1 MIIEKPFEQN
11 DVVTLK
17 LSNGDELIARFASL
31 TESQITISKPMLMV
45 LGQDPRTGQ
54 PGIQIVPFWMVGGE
68 KDGKYPINRNHVL
81 CMVKANAEAAKGYMA
96 HTTGLT
102 IPGSGIIK

>member
-1 MIIEKPFEQN
+1 MIIEKPFEPT
-11 DVVTLK
+11 DVITIK

-31 TESQITISKPMLMV
+31 TDSHVTITKPMLMV
-45 LGQDPRTGQ
+45 LAQDPRSGQ
-54 PGIQIVPFWMVGGE
+54 PAIQIVPFWMVGAD

-96 HTTGLT
+96 QTTGLT
-102 IPGSGIIK
+102 LPGAGIIK